1 MKSTAR
7 PAVPKGVPAIAA
19 AIRQQIN
26 GVDPIQAAIAL
37 KAVLRE
43 VEGRP

>member
-7 PAVPKGVPAIAA
+7 PAVPKGVPALAD
-19 AIRQQIN
+19 AIRQQIT

-43 VEGRP
+43 VEGR